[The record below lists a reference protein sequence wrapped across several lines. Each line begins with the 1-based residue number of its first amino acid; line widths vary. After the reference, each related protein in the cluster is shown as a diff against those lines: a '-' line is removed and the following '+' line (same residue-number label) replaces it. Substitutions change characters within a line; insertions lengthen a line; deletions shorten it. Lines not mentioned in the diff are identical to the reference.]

1 MPTVKQFEVQM
12 RDENR
17 KAAAQEFLEIISHRA
32 QHSRAS
38 PAQKLRERRQ
48 RLAPLADLTSDVH
61 LQAVLA
67 ELDRRAAKLEL
78 ELDA

>member
-1 MPTVKQFEVQM
+1 MLTVKQFEVQM

-17 KAAAQEFLEIISHRA
+17 KAAAQELLEIITSRA
-32 QHSRAS
+32 QNSRAGH
-38 PAQKLRERRQ
+38 AQKLREHRQ

-67 ELDRRAAKLEL
+67 ELDCQAAKLEL
-78 ELDA
+78 EFDA